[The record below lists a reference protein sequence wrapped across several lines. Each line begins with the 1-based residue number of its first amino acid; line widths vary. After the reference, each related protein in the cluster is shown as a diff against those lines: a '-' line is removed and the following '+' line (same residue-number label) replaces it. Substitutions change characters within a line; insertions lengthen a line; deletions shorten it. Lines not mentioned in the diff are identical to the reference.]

1 MTRTSGIGLKILKPH
16 SAIPQF
22 LLGRDPEDRSPVAAH
37 FLETILL
44 PAGCR
49 AADSLIPFL
58 LNLLIGRLRWAPV
71 HWSRRVE
78 GIVRIEV
85 LSRSLFRI

>member
-22 LLGRDPEDRSPVAAH
+22 LLGRDPEDRSPVASR

-49 AADSLIPFL
+49 EADSLSPAL
-58 LNLLIGRLRWAPV
+58 SKSVDRASWMGTSTLE
-71 HWSRRVE
+71 RV
-78 GIVRIEV
+78 R
-85 LSRSLFRI
+85 

>member
-22 LLGRDPEDRSPVAAH
+22 LLGRDPEDRSPVAAR

-44 PAGCR
+44 PAGR
-49 AADSLIPFL
+49 RWADSLSP
-58 LNLLIGRLRWAPV
+58 
-71 HWSRRVE
+71 S
-78 GIVRIEV
+78 
-85 LSRSLFRI
+85 LSKSVDRASWMGTSTLEPAR